1 MKVVGLITEYN
12 PFHNGH
18 LHHIEEAKRITG
30 ADTVIVIMS
39 GDYVQRGTPAV
50 MPKRLRC
57 EMALKCG
64 ASAVFELPI
73 CYSTGSAEL
82 FATGAVSFLDK
93 LGIVDCL
100 CFGSECNDLSLLES
114 IADFLCNESED
125 YKSAL
130 RDGLKKGLSFPSAR
144 QFALEK
150 TLPASDCFK
159 IIQNPNNILGI
170 EYLKALKRLHSS
182 IKPYTIERKGA
193 GYHDTSLQKDYSSA
207 SAIRSL
213 LAYSSESINT
223 EIHNSYDNTPLHNIL
238 DKLEEQVPK
247 DCLEILKDYH
257 HITYPV
263 YQNDFS
269 LLLKYKLL
277 NKTPK
282 ELIRYMDV
290 SEELA
295 NRICNQMECFF
306 NFKQFS
312 ELLKTKELTQ
322 TRITRALLHIML
334 GIKKEPVKAYIKGG
348 LHHYAR
354 VLGVRK
360 ESANILGTLSVSSS
374 IPLVVNPS
382 RTDNISSVGK
392 AMLYQ
397 DILAS
402 NLYNSVITDKY
413 KTPYQNEYKQPII
426 KL

>member
-1 MKVVGLITEYN
+1 MKVVGLVTEYN

-18 LHHIEEAKRITG
+18 LYHIEEAKRVTG

-64 ASAVFELPI
+64 ASAVFELPV

-82 FATGAVSFLDK
+82 FATSAVSFLDR
-93 LGIVDCL
+93 LDIVDSL
-100 CFGSECNDLSLLES
+100 CFGSECNNLPLMEN
-114 IADFLCNESED
+114 IASFLCNEPDE
-125 YKSAL
+125 YKIAL
-130 RDGLKKGLSFPSAR
+130 QAGLKRGLSFPAAR
-144 QFALEK
+144 QDALEK
-150 TLPASDCFK
+150 TLPNPDCLD
-159 IIQNPNNILGI
+159 IIRNPNNILGI

-182 IKPYTIERKGA
+182 IVPYTIERKGA
-193 GYHDTSLQKDYSSA
+193 DYHDTSLQKDYCSA

-213 LAYSSESINT
+213 LSYSSESIYP
-223 EIHNSYDNTPLHNIL
+223 EIKNSYDNTPLHNIL

-247 DCLEILKDYH
+247 ECLEILKDYH

-282 ELIRYMDV
+282 DLMRYMDV

-295 NRICNQMECFF
+295 NRIYNQMNKFF

-312 ELLKTKELTQ
+312 DLLKTKELTQ
-322 TRITRALLHIML
+322 ARITRALLHIML
-334 GIKKEPVKAYIKGG
+334 GIKKEAVKTYIKNGF
-348 LHHYAR
+348 HHYAR
-354 VLGVRK
+354 VLGVNK
-360 ESANILGTLSVSSS
+360 NKSDILGILSVRSTL
-374 IPLVVNPS
+374 PLITNPA
-382 RTDNISSVGK
+382 RTDNVSPTGRE
-392 AMLYQ
+392 MLYQ

-426 KL
+426 KI